1 MWLTSRE
8 ITQGFTSD
16 VALRDGS
23 LVIVRPAGEEDRRM
37 LSDFVGGLSPKTLSL
52 RFAHPTSPEA
62 ALQEIIP
69 GADDFA
75 LIAIRENRVV
85 GHAGY
90 HSRAPGRAEA
100 AIVVA
105 DAYQSKGLGTI
116 LLGELAEAAST
127 LGILEFES
135 LVVPEN
141 QGMIKLLADLGFPTV
156 VGVEPGLIRVT
167 FPTSVSPGVL
177 DAFEKR
183 EATAAAAAVRG
194 FFQPKS
200 VAVIGAARERGTIG
214 GELFRNILDSGFKG
228 PVYPVNQKSDVVQ
241 SVSAYRSVLD
251 CPGPVDLAILVVPA
265 RAVMQAAK
273 ECAEK
278 GVRSLVVIS
287 AGFAEVGQEGALIQR
302 ELADLCAENGMRLIG
317 PNCMGIANTDPEVS
331 LNAQFAPFKPIP
343 GRMGFLSQSGALGI
357 AVIEETNRLGLGL
370 STFASVGNKADIS
383 GNDLIEYWEDD
394 DKTGLI
400 LLYLESFGNPRKFAR
415 ITRRVTRRKPII
427 AVKSGRSSAGFRATQ
442 SHTGALLAAS
452 DVTVDAL
459 FRQSGVV
466 RVDTIGEM
474 FDAAALLSTQ
484 PVPKGGRVAIVTNA
498 GGAGILAADA
508 CEDLGLKVPELAPS
522 TQSELR
528 SFLPAT
534 AGVKNPVDMIASA
547 TPDDYAH
554 AIRAVANDPS
564 VDALFVIF
572 IPPIAIA
579 AGDVAGSILHETASL
594 GGRIPLLTT
603 FMAAQGASG
612 ILSDGETRVPS
623 YPFPETAARALS
635 RAVEYGRWLATPEG
649 VARTFPDTR
658 KGEAAAIVA
667 KALADGGG
675 GGRWLSPAETE
686 RILSCYGIS
695 LVKTVLANTPEEAGE
710 AARQIGQKVALKGVA
725 PGLLHKT
732 EAGAVRLN
740 LLGED
745 ETKKAAEEMLG
756 RLASQHIEATG
767 FLVQPMVPPGDE
779 MLVGVTSDPI
789 FGPVVA
795 CGAGGVLVELLKDV
809 SVRVSPLT
817 DKDATEMIA
826 SLKTFPLLTGYRGGP
841 RYDVKAL
848 EEAVLR
854 VGALVEDI
862 REISELDLNPLI
874 VLPEGQGVCV
884 VDARVRVSETK
895 PPLPLGAKKRADDQR

>member
-1 MWLTSRE
+1 MTSRE
-8 ITQGFTSD
+8 IIEEFTSD

-23 LVIVRPAGEEDRRM
+23 LVVVRPAGAEDRS
-37 LSDFVGGLSPKTLSL
+37 LLLEFVGALSPKTLSL

-62 ALQEIIP
+62 ALQQMIP
-69 GADDFA
+69 AANDFA

-90 HSRAPGRAEA
+90 QVTAPGRAEA
-100 AIVVA
+100 AIVIA
-105 DAYQSKGLGTI
+105 DAYQSRGLGTL
-116 LLGELAEAAST
+116 LLGELAEAANA
-127 LGILEFES
+127 LGVLEFES

-141 QGMIKLLADLGFPTV
+141 NGMIKLLGDLGFPTALK
-156 VGVEPGLIRVT
+156 VEPGLIRVT
-167 FPTSVSPGVL
+167 FPTSVSPEVL
-177 DAFEKR
+177 ETFEKR
-183 EATAAAAAVRG
+183 EATAAAAALKG
-194 FFQPKS
+194 FFQPRS
-200 VAVIGAARERGTIG
+200 VAVIGASRERGTIG

-241 SVSAYRSVLD
+241 SVLAYRSVLD
-251 CPGPVDLAILVVPA
+251 CPGPVDLAVLVVPA
-265 RAVMQAAK
+265 RAVIQAAK
-273 ECAEK
+273 ECAKK

-287 AGFAEVGQEGALIQR
+287 AGFAEVGEAGALIQS
-302 ELADLCAENGMRLIG
+302 ELAGLCAENGMRLIG

-331 LNAQFAPFKPIP
+331 LNAQFAPFKPVP

-357 AVIEETNRLGLGL
+357 AVIEETSRLGLGL

-383 GNDLIEYWEDD
+383 GNDLIEYWETD
-394 DKTGLI
+394 DKTALI

-415 ITRRVTRRKPII
+415 ITRRVTRKKPII
-427 AVKSGRSSAGFRATQ
+427 AVKSGRSAAGFRATQ

-452 DVTVDAL
+452 DVTVDSL

-508 CEDLGLKVPELAPS
+508 CEDLGLKVPELAPG

-534 AGVKNPVDMIASA
+534 AGLKNPVDMIASA
-547 TPDDYAH
+547 TPDDYAR
-554 AIRAVANDPS
+554 AIRAVANDPG

-572 IPPIAIA
+572 IPPIAIS
-579 AGDVAGSILHETASL
+579 AGDVASEILHETANL

-603 FMAAQGASG
+603 FMAAHGAAE
-612 ILSDGETRVPS
+612 ILSDGNTRVPS
-623 YPFPETAARALS
+623 YPFPETAAKALS
-635 RAVEYGRWLATPEG
+635 KAVEYGRWLATSQG
-649 VARTFPDTR
+649 AVRTFSDIR

-667 KALADGGG
+667 KALAGSDG
-675 GGRWLSPAETE
+675 GGRWLSPEETKG
-686 RILSCYGIS
+686 ILSCYGIS
-695 LVKTVLANTPEEAGE
+695 LVNTVLAKTPEEAGA
-710 AARQIGQKVALKGVA
+710 AARLIGQKVALKGVA

-745 ETKKAAEEMLG
+745 ETKSAAEEMLE
-756 RLASQHIEATG
+756 RLGTQHIEATG
-767 FLVQPMVPPGDE
+767 FLIQPMVPPGDE
-779 MLVGVTSDPI
+779 MLVGVTSDPV

-795 CGAGGVLVELLKDV
+795 CGAGGVLVELLRDV
-809 SVRVSPLT
+809 SVRVAPLT
-817 DKDATEMIA
+817 DKDAREMIA
-826 SLKTFPLLTGYRGGP
+826 SLKTYPLLTGYRGGP

-854 VGALVEDI
+854 VGALVEDV

-884 VDARVRVSETK
+884 VDARVHVSETR
-895 PPLPLGAKKRADDQR
+895 PPLPLGAKKR